1 MIWMSQYQTSPP
13 KKQYELLN
21 IDGDPDVEETCMLER
36 GVYFSVF
43 YCLCYV
49 KEISTD
55 MLEKMVSEE
64 IYPDLNEEED
74 IRMEDSREEHWR
86 YFTEDGEDKNKI
98 NALRW
103 DVYTRDKEEVRKREL
118 LVSIPHPKGGNSVG
132 TSVKYNII

>member
-1 MIWMSQYQTSPP
+1 MDEPISNLPP

-55 MLEKMVSEE
+55 ML
-64 IYPDLNEEED
+64 
-74 IRMEDSREEHWR
+74 
-86 YFTEDGEDKNKI
+86 
-98 NALRW
+98 
-103 DVYTRDKEEVRKREL
+103 
-118 LVSIPHPKGGNSVG
+118 
-132 TSVKYNII
+132 